1 VTVTR
6 DGSVTALR
14 PTRMM
19 LPDPPL
25 VPLLELPGRE
35 LPPERPPTIPPR
47 GTPSR

>member
-1 VTVTR
+1 VR

-25 VPLLELPGRE
+25 VPLPALPGRE
-35 LPPERPPTIPPR
+35 LPVERLPTQPR
-47 GTPSR
+47 AQTQMP